1 MHTIDKE
8 SLPKHVAIIMDGN
21 GRWAQ
26 SRGRARL
33 FGHRSALE
41 AVRDTIEGGAEV
53 GLQFITLYA
62 FSRENWNRP
71 RFEVNGLMELLI
83 STIHKEVKTLNENNI
98 RLLAIGDFNDL
109 PKKGQRELK
118 AAIESTSGNTHMTLV
133 LALSYS
139 ARWEIIEA
147 TKKIAQSVKN
157 GELELDKIDED
168 TFGEYLA
175 TNSIPD
181 PELMIRTSGE
191 YRISNFLL
199 WQMAY
204 SELVFLD
211 KFWPD
216 FRREDLYRC
225 IFEYQK
231 RERRFGKTSE
241 QVRS

>member
-8 SLPKHVAIIMDGN
+8 SLPRHVAIIMDGN

-41 AVRDTIEGGAEV
+41 AVRDTIEGGAEI
-53 GLQFITLYA
+53 GLEYITLYA

-83 STIHKEVKTLNENNI
+83 SSIHKEVKTLNENNI
-98 RLLAIGDFNDL
+98 RLLAIGDFDDL
-109 PKKGQRELK
+109 PRKGQRELK

-139 ARWEIIEA
+139 ARWEIIQA
-147 TKKIAQSVKN
+147 TKRIAKSVKT
-157 GELELDKIDED
+157 GELELDNIDEN

-225 IFEYQK
+225 ILEYQK
-231 RERRFGKTSE
+231 RERRFGKN
-241 QVRS
+241 